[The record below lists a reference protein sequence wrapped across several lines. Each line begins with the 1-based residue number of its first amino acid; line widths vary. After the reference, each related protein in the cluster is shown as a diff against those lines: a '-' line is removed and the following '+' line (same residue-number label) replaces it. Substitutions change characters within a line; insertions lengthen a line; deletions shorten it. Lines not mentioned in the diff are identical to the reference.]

1 MPGSPKWCPS
11 GLPTKTPS
19 PLSTNPYALHALPIS
34 FPLLSPERQC
44 VSSTDHSAPH
54 YGPQFYVS
62 YVFIVTHRLS
72 LGSTTLVV
80 GFPHSS
86 TFCGLSYAH
95 ALSGGPACNLYDF
108 RSGDT
113 RFKAT
118 LRFPECLLPLH
129 AFASTVQYSRVQY
142 STVQY
147 STVQCSTLKYSA
159 VQHSRV
165 HYSTVEHSTVQY
177 SAVEYSIIQ
186 YSKVQHSTVQ

>member
-1 MPGSPKWCPS
+1 LYPKIHYRIHKYTPTVFILSQLNAVHTPTSYFQMNYLNIILPFMPGSPKWCPS

-80 GFPHSS
+80 GFAHSS
-86 TFCGLSYAH
+86 TFCGLPCTH
-95 ALSGGPACNLYDF
+95 ALWWP
-108 RSGDT
+108 
-113 RFKAT
+113 T
-118 LRFPECLLPLH
+118 L
-129 AFASTVQYSRVQY
+129 
-142 STVQY
+142 
-147 STVQCSTLKYSA
+147 
-159 VQHSRV
+159 
-165 HYSTVEHSTVQY
+165 
-177 SAVEYSIIQ
+177 
-186 YSKVQHSTVQ
+186 